1 MWRPRPQLSNI
12 LTVLKDPL
20 FFNYLIMTL
29 YGLNALRWALEGRW
43 GDVAYW
49 TGALWITASV
59 TWGFH

>member
-1 MWRPRPQLSNI
+1 MEF
-12 LTVLKDPL
+12 LKSPM
-20 FFNYLIMTL
+20 FFNYLIMSL

-59 TWGFH
+59 TWGMPH